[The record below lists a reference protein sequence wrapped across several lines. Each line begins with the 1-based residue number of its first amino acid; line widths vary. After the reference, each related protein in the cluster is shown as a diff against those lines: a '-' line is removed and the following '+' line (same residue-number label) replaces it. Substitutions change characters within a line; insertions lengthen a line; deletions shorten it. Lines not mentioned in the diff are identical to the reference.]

1 MSLLPP
7 KVTLMSVS
15 TSNTY
20 MKLQNFRKLGKN
32 AKLSKKRTLPI
43 SGQNLFPQWCPL
55 IRDYTVLCIAKI
67 EAQRSRIISQDL
79 QYLKCLSV
87 CLRIHW
93 RLSTI
98 LKASNQ
104 TVWSNVFI
112 CKIIYNLKIYSI
124 PYTLR

>member
-55 IRDYTVLCIAKI
+55 IRDYTVIRTYFGLHL
-67 EAQRSRIISQDL
+67 QRQ
-79 QYLKCLSV
+79 KE
-87 CLRIHW
+87 
-93 RLSTI
+93 
-98 LKASNQ
+98 KN
-104 TVWSNVFI
+104 
-112 CKIIYNLKIYSI
+112 
-124 PYTLR
+124 